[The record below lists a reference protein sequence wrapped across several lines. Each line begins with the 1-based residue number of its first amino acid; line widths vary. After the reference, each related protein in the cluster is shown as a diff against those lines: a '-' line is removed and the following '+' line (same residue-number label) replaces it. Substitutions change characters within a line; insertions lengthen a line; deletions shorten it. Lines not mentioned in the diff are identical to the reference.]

1 VWVCDCLKRRAGPG
15 TEWGLGA
22 SVTDR
27 PGVGYAAWAPG
38 GECLAERHDAHQR
51 GQSASFPRAT
61 PNGASFFLVAA
72 RARWDRLIAQ
82 KLRAIAHEVK
92 TKRRDY
98 Q

>member
-1 VWVCDCLKRRAGPG
+1 MGTWWRMSSRTPRRAP
-15 TEWGLGA
+15 A
-22 SVTDR
+22 RSV
-27 PGVGYAAWAPG
+27 GI
-38 GECLAERHDAHQR
+38 L
-51 GQSASFPRAT
+51 PRAT